1 MREFVSLS
9 PEELPLGFDAE
20 IHGEE
25 PIVDV
30 EESKARIVIRYTFP
44 GFYVSEDSRQVEGED
59 IAFTQID
66 IAATGFF
73 AESGK
78 PLLPSFGRYVQI
90 PFNCDYAVSVEKGE
104 PVKFDDILLAP
115 AQELLTDSPDQEIPF
130 EYDQEFYAADEL
142 YPEQI
147 VRVSGPHIIDDYNAL
162 LVHVVPMQY
171 NPAKK
176 ELFGYSDIKVA
187 IDLRPRDE
195 ADTAEEHP
203 PMDPGLDREAFGNL
217 FLNPRR
223 GVGGDLE
230 TGVRRM
236 AEADWFPRGP
246 EFLIIYHET
255 FKGAAKELAKWKRM
269 RGLRTKTVAI
279 GSIGNSVDQIK
290 AYIRAKRAE
299 WSRLRYVLLFGDVDL
314 IASYDTSTEP
324 WGPTP
329 WPHFYGMNI
338 TDYYYSTPKDPTG
351 ADDYIMPWL
360 SIGRAP
366 VRTAAEG
373 MQVVRKIIAYERHPP
388 RDPDYYRR
396 MTFAA
401 YFQDTDRGSPHA
413 DGRANRAYMK
423 TMEKIRQQMLAYGF
437 DVERVYVSETP
448 DVQLYKDGSPVPPDV
463 QAAIVD
469 GATATARLV
478 DATTR
483 GQLVM
488 GHRDH
493 GTEDGWH
500 EPPFEKTH
508 LGTVSGTMPT
518 LFFSVNCLTGK
529 FDMTAPTE
537 SFAEEILSMSGAAP
551 SLVAATRV
559 SHTWLNDDLMK
570 GLFDAMWGGVL
581 STFPGATTS
590 YPVRHNRLGDILNY
604 GRAYLPVAM
613 SGSAEYIK
621 DHFEI
626 YHIVGDPTL
635 EIWRD
640 KPRMATIE
648 AWVDGQHLHIK
659 LYRVIKDNVITVWH
673 DGKQLKRL
681 EPSSTYMRI
690 GLPWDVAQQNL
701 TVCFWAPGYRFR
713 SIRPRRVLREDCIG
727 FDYRRAEVKE
737 IDGRWKIVVGSM
749 WLLDFDRSEAEARQ
763 ALRIIQHYRM
773 NRQCFVGRPDPSMEY
788 YLVDGAAPAGSMT
801 GEDCIG
807 FDPTKIEVKK
817 VAGSWKIVE
826 GSHWILDFG
835 SNEHEARL
843 AFQIIQKYGF
853 SRICFVG
860 RPNASMTYFCRG

>member
-1 MREFVSLS
+1 MREFVSLR
-9 PEELPLGFDAE
+9 PEALPMGFDAE

-30 EESKARIVIRYTFP
+30 EESEARIVVRYTFP
-44 GFYVSEDSRQVEGED
+44 GFYVSEDSRQVEGEEM
-59 IAFTQID
+59 AFTQID
-66 IAATGFF
+66 IAATGFL

-90 PFNCDYAVSVEKGE
+90 PFNCDYTVSVDKGE
-104 PVKFDDILLAP
+104 AVTFDDVLLAP
-115 AQELLTDSPDQEIPF
+115 AQELLTDSPDQDIPF
-130 EYDQEFYAADEL
+130 EYDRELYAADVL

-147 VRVSGPHIIDDYNAL
+147 VRVSGPHVIDDYNAL
-162 LVHVVPMQY
+162 LLHVVPMQY

-176 ELFGYSDIKVA
+176 ELLGYSDITIT
-187 IDLRPRDE
+187 IDLTPRDE
-195 ADTAEEHP
+195 VEAAEEHP
-203 PMDPGLDREAFGNL
+203 PVGPELDREAFGNL

-223 GVGGDLE
+223 GVGGRLE
-230 TGVRRM
+230 IGGVGM
-236 AEADWFPRGP
+236 AQADRFPRGP

-255 FKGAAKELAKWKRM
+255 FKGAAEALAKWKKM
-269 RGLRTKTVAI
+269 RGLRTETVSI
-279 GSIGNSVDQIK
+279 DSIGNSVNQIK
-290 AYIRAKRAE
+290 AYIRGRRAG
-299 WSRLRYVLLFGDVDL
+299 WSRLRYVLLLGDVDM

-338 TDYYYSTPKDPTG
+338 TDYYYSTPKDPT
-351 ADDYIMPWL
+351 AKDDYIMPWL
-360 SIGRAP
+360 SIGRIP

-388 RDPDYYRR
+388 RDPDYYQR

-401 YFQDTDRGSPHA
+401 YFQDTGGGSPIP
-413 DGRANRAYMK
+413 DGKANRAYMK

-437 DVERVYVSETP
+437 DVERVYVSETN
-448 DVQLYKDGSPVPPDV
+448 DVQFYKDGTPVPPDV
-463 QAAIVD
+463 QAAVVD
-469 GATATARLV
+469 SATATARLV
-478 DATTR
+478 DATTK
-483 GQLVM
+483 GQLAV

-500 EPPFEKTH
+500 EPPFGKTH
-508 LGTVSGTMPT
+508 LGSVTGKMPS

-529 FDMTAPTE
+529 FDMAAPTE

-581 STFPGATTS
+581 STFPGATAS
-590 YPVRHNRLGDILNY
+590 YPVRHSRLGDILNY
-604 GRAYLPVAM
+604 AKAYLPVAL

-635 EIWRD
+635 EVWRD
-640 KPRMATIE
+640 KPRMATID
-648 AWVDGQHLHIK
+648 AWVDGQYLHIK
-659 LYRVIKDNVITVWH
+659 LYRVIKDNVITVWY
-673 DGKQLKRL
+673 DGNQLRRF
-681 EPSSTYMRI
+681 EPSSSYMKI
-690 GLPWDVAQQNL
+690 ALPWHVVQKDLA
-701 TVCFWAPGYRFR
+701 VCFWAPGYRFR
-713 SIRPRRVLREDCIG
+713 LIRPRRVLREDCIA
-727 FDYRRAEVKE
+727 FDYQQAEVKK
-737 IDGRWKIVVGSM
+737 IDGRWKIVVGNM
-749 WLLDFDRSEAEARQ
+749 WLLDFEHSESEARQ
-763 ALRIIQHYRM
+763 ALRILQHYRM

-788 YLVDGAAPAGSMT
+788 YLVDGAAPAGSMA

-807 FDPTKIEVKK
+807 FDPGKIEVKK
-817 VAGSWKIVE
+817 VDGSWKIVE
-826 GSHWILDFG
+826 DSHWILDFG
-835 SNEHEARL
+835 SNEYEART

-853 SRICFVG
+853 SYICFVG
-860 RPNASMTYFCRG
+860 RPNASMTYFRRA